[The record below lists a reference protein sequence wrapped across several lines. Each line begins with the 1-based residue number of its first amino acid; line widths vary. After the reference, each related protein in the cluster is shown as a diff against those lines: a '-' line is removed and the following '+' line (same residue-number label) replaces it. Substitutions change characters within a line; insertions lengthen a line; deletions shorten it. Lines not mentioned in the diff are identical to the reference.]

1 MIYDEIE
8 EYICQYPIYQYAFAE
23 TEELEFSDKVRSICR
38 KECSRYGHSWSCPPA
53 VGSVKSCHTLCLSYP
68 KALLFSTVA
77 EVEDYS
83 DMDKLLESKEE
94 HELITRQIVKHLKD
108 HGVICY
114 TLSSDSCSICDKCA
128 YPRECRHKEAVIPCI
143 ESHGIVLMNA
153 IEKYHMDFYLGDQN
167 VLWFSLIFLKNVHDF

>member
-8 EYICQYPIYQYAFAE
+8 EYISQYPIYQYAFAD
-23 TEELEFSDKVRSICR
+23 TDQIEFSDKVRTICK
-38 KECSRYGHSWSCPPA
+38 KECKQYGHSWSCPPA
-53 VGSVKSCHTLCLSYP
+53 VGSVKTCRKVCLSYP

-83 DMDKLLESKEE
+83 DFERLLETRED
-94 HELITRQIVKHLKD
+94 HELITRKIVKYLKEQ
-108 HGVICY
+108 GVICY

-153 IEKYHMDFYLGDQN
+153 IEKYHMDFYLGEQT
-167 VLWFSLIFLKNVHDF
+167 VLWFTMIFLKNVSDF

>member
-8 EYICQYPIYQYAFAE
+8 EYICQYPIYQYTFAE
-23 TEELEFSDKVRSICR
+23 TEELEFSDKVRTICR

-83 DMDKLLESKEE
+83 DMDRLLETKEE
-94 HELITRQIVKHLKD
+94 HELITRQIVKYLKD

-114 TLSSDSCSICDKCA
+114 TMSSDS
-128 YPRECRHKEAVIPCI
+128 
-143 ESHGIVLMNA
+143 
-153 IEKYHMDFYLGDQN
+153 
-167 VLWFSLIFLKNVHDF
+167 